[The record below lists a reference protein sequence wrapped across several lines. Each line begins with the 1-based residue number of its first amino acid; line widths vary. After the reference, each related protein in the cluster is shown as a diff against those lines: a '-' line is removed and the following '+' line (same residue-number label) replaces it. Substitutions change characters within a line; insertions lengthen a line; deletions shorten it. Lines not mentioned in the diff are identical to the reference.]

1 MSTSD
6 KIKGMLALTGKKQN
20 QLAAAFNTS
29 KQVMSNKM
37 SRDSWSAK
45 DVVKAAEFCGCKV
58 AIILPDGQQ
67 ITLEPDEDRKI
78 PDE

>member
-1 MSTSD
+1 MSVSD

-20 QLAAAFNTS
+20 DLAEAFGTS

-37 SRDSWSAK
+37 ARDSWPAK
-45 DVVKAAEFCGCKV
+45 DLVKAAEFCGCKV

-67 ITLEPDEDRKI
+67 IFIDLNDE
-78 PDE
+78 